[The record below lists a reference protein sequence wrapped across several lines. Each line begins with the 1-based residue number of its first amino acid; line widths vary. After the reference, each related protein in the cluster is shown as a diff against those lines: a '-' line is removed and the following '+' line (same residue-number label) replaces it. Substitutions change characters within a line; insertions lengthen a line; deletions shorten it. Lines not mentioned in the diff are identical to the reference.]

1 MLLYTYIRYTSS
13 IWTHPDMNESS
24 LVSLETPTLIQ
35 LLGAKMA
42 ARGEA
47 GMF

>member
-1 MLLYTYIRYTSS
+1 MLLYAYIRYTSS

-24 LVSLETPTLIQ
+24 LVSLETPALIQ
-35 LLGAKMA
+35 VLGAKMA
-42 ARGEA
+42 ARGQR